1 MKVGNVVE
9 IKDLDLKYN
18 RGFIENLNQKSTN
31 FIGRIEQIEG
41 AWVKIKWGAYDY
53 IWDIIWWHNIKG
65 VNIKK
70 ISLIYCDE

>member
-18 RGFIENLNQKSTN
+18 KGFIASLNKRSTN
-31 FIGRIEQIEG
+31 FIGRIEEIKG
-41 AWVKIKWGAYDY
+41 SWVKIIWIAYDY
-53 IWDIIWWHNIKG
+53 NSDIIWWHDIKG